1 MSNATMVGSVVSL
14 EDRGTWKTLLIQREA
29 ADDYERDHIDKTII
43 PFEISSYVAK
53 NLPELR
59 EGATVAVSYILRGS
73 LWKERRYVAAAV
85 AAVDVIEQP
94 TEDKPGAVESDPTG
108 AAAGGQVD
116 DSEAL
121 PF

>member
-14 EDRGTWKTLLIQREA
+14 EDRGTWKTLTIQREA
-29 ADDYERDHIDKTII
+29 NDDYERSHIDKTII
-43 PFEISSYVAK
+43 PFEISSYTAK

-85 AAVDVIEQP
+85 ESVEVIEQP
-94 TEDKPGAVESDPTG
+94 GEEPGAVESDPTG

-116 DSEAL
+116 DSE
-121 PF
+121 PFPF